1 MKEKPSPGIKKSK
14 AEGKERKSYY
24 NIGLQLLN
32 FMLERKWLTAE
43 NLSTNAKPPVSG
55 TGSPLIDKTLFLVCN
70 FNLSLLP
77 LIVNLPMVSK
87 PKDWKLNKDGLEL
100 VETIRISEISG
111 AFLSLIPSSQDSK
124 MTFKKGSF
132 VAFCNFINGY
142 QKQGFRVNRKLLT
155 FIRDN
160 RQSLERRGILL
171 PQQLAQI
178 NLKEAF
184 SLLKTAYNQNEVIKG
199 ASTLSYIMTE
209 FSIRVQKARYQE
221 MVIAIAEAFQNFFF
235 FQPAFLDS
243 HAYIIS
249 AGLFDLHRGD
259 LVRGLIV
266 FDNMLE
272 IRASDEE
279 LRDIVATS
287 VAFNYKSFVD
297 NESAL
302 YWTKELSV
310 WGFEL
315 AEHFILLV
323 AYAKAPYQFLAKVLC
338 DDQELLKLPISQE
351 ATACSYQLYT
361 FFLLKT
367 EVAIRTNLLPSND
380 GKLQDLYSEL
390 PREFKDFLRHRFD
403 YYEFIE
409 YKFDQQLI
417 KTVFQLLIQG
427 KRAKDIEVEIKNA
440 YGVFLSDSAAE
451 TLSMQFVAF
460 WNLKF
465 PGITNLMKLIDL
477 VGCLCFERERPVHIS
492 THFITKRLDSR
503 SSTCSQFIKLM
514 HSSLILKVLE

>member
-1 MKEKPSPGIKKSK
+1 
-14 AEGKERKSYY
+14 
-24 NIGLQLLN
+24 
-32 FMLERKWLTAE
+32 
-43 NLSTNAKPPVSG
+43 
-55 TGSPLIDKTLFLVCN
+55 
-70 FNLSLLP
+70 
-77 LIVNLPMVSK
+77 
-87 PKDWKLNKDGLEL
+87 
-100 VETIRISEISG
+100 
-111 AFLSLIPSSQDSK
+111 
-124 MTFKKGSF
+124 
-132 VAFCNFINGY
+132 
-142 QKQGFRVNRKLLT
+142 
-155 FIRDN
+155 
-160 RQSLERRGILL
+160 
-171 PQQLAQI
+171 
-178 NLKEAF
+178 
-184 SLLKTAYNQNEVIKG
+184 
-199 ASTLSYIMTE
+199 MTE

-221 MVIAIAEAFQNFFF
+221 MVIAIAEAFQNFLF

-243 HAYIIS
+243 HGYIIS
-249 AGLFDLHRGD
+249 AGVFDLHRGD

-266 FDNMLE
+266 FDNMFE
-272 IRASDEE
+272 IRATDEE

-315 AEHFILLV
+315 AERFIFLV

-338 DDQELLKLPISQE
+338 DDQELVKLPISQE
-351 ATACSYQLYT
+351 ATACSYQLYS
-361 FFLLKT
+361 FFLLNT

-380 GKLQDLYSEL
+380 GKLQDFYSEL

-409 YKFDQQLI
+409 YKLDQQLI

-427 KRAKDIEVEIKNA
+427 KTAKDIEVEIKNA

-477 VGCLCFERERPVHIS
+477 VGWLCFERERPVHIS
-492 THFITKRLDSR
+492 THFITKTLDSR

-514 HSSLILKVLE
+514 HSSLIQKVVEYLKSYDCDVYADQECIITSPYIANEVPAIYTQAFSDLGHPLNIINTFILQNLINPECGLHLDDRSYPIHYASLRYYILPIGPNTKNKYIWAKNVESLIESYERYVYDVTAYSGTPDSIQENPYAVSWDIFWSQLDLRESHSSLHYE